1 MANWMDSI
9 HELQRFEMIVTTNKR
24 LGKSF
29 QCFKRLGGTTAIIP
43 NFYSIVRTQLKNL
56 HGQCFMNNPW
66 TTEGLCAPGQLQV
79 GFPIALVVGSVN
91 DR

>member
-43 NFYSIVRTQLKNL
+43 NFYSIVRTQLKIFAWVVL
-56 HGQCFMNNPW
+56 HEQPLDNRGVMCPW
-66 TTEGLCAPGQLQV
+66 TTSS
-79 GFPIALVVGSVN
+79 GFSHCTCSGV
-91 DR
+91 R